1 MAKDTSDSLKAK
13 ISKTQKEIK
22 KMKEQLVKD
31 SEKLFKISCQEI
43 FENNPDFNSFSWCQY
58 TPHWNDGD
66 TCEFSAHIEYI
77 YIDNEEE
84 SSDVYSTELDYKEL
98 KQKEKTIKRLTS
110 DIEKLK
116 AQGRKDDDLEIENN
130 KERIKKLNNI
140 NLEQIQ
146 KRLKFLEDI
155 SSLLDNIDEDTL
167 ERMFGDHAKVVV
179 TKDGIEVEHYDHD

>member
-1 MAKDTSDSLKAK
+1 M
-13 ISKTQKEIK
+13 
-22 KMKEQLVKD
+22 
-31 SEKLFKISCQEI
+31 
-43 FENNPDFNSFSWCQY
+43 
-58 TPHWNDGD
+58 
-66 TCEFSAHIEYI
+66 
-77 YIDNEEE
+77 
-84 SSDVYSTELDYKEL
+84 
-98 KQKEKTIKRLTS
+98 
-110 DIEKLK
+110 K